1 MQREK
6 GDFLRG
12 IRQGVQFMVMQA
24 DAPGGNPFAH
34 RMARQQF
41 PRGADQHG
49 AVALRHAIQPG
60 KDHQCRR
67 TRPNKPRRQWPK
79 MPRIGSKGTFRCRIN
94 RFQSAAWR
102 QAPCGGQHFRRCGGC
117 LPRCQGKQRQRGKV
131 TRLQTGSQQKTSPE
145 RSSAEKAGFSAGRAY
160 SSIISGV
167 QPSLRWMP
175 RIGRDWL

>member
-1 MQREK
+1 MQREE

-24 DAPGGNPFAH
+24 DAPGGNPFA
-34 RMARQQF
+34 RGMARQQF
-41 PRGADQHG
+41 PCGAQQHG
-49 AVALRHAIQPG
+49 AFAFGQPIKPAEHHHRG
-60 KDHQCRR
+60 GA
-67 TRPNKPRRQWPK
+67 RPDKPGGQWPK
-79 MPRIGSKGTFRCRIN
+79 MPRAGRKGTFRRRIN

-102 QAPCGGQHFRRCGGC
+102 QALCSGQHFRRRGRC
-117 LPRCQGKQRQRGKV
+117 LPRCQGKQRQRGKL

-167 QPSLRWMP
+167 QPSP
-175 RIGRDWL
+175 R

>member
-6 GDFLRG
+6 GNFLRG

-24 DAPGGNPFAH
+24 DAPSGNLLACGV
-34 RMARQQF
+34 AREQF

-49 AVALRHAIQPG
+49 AVAFRHAIQPG

-79 MPRIGSKGTFRCRIN
+79 MPRAGGEGAFRRRIN

-102 QAPCGGQHFRRCGGC
+102 KALCRGQHFRRCGGC
-117 LPRCQGKQRQRGKV
+117 LPRCQGKQRQRGKL

-167 QPSLRWMP
+167 QPSLR
-175 RIGRDWL
+175 